1 MARRR
6 PGEEGQSLPGQLQL
20 TRQELEA
27 WLVSAQDLTAEEIIH
42 LRQRLGLTQRE
53 LARWLGISESAVS
66 LWEAARRRPRG
77 PAHRLLKLIAE
88 LSCPEERG
96 GSSNSRQESR

>member
-6 PGEEGQSLPGQLQL
+6 PGEEGQGLAGRLRL
-20 TRQELEA
+20 TRQELEG
-27 WLVSAQDLTAEEIIH
+27 WLVNAGDVTAGEIVR

-53 LARWLGISESAVS
+53 LARWLGVSESAVS

-88 LSCPEERG
+88 LSRPEEKG
-96 GSSNSRQESR
+96 ESPGSRQEGR